1 MKLVGIFAVVL
12 LFVAVLVLYIRK
24 SYRRKNR
31 NKRQRA
37 AERLVNEELLEE
49 KISLRPGKNG
59 SLKRKMIQ
67 LSWKENGVHN
77 YVLDPENGIRI
88 GRSPQGN
95 DVIVDYAKVSAS
107 HCIIFLYQNK
117 LYVKDLRSSNGTRL
131 IRQGHTYVLN
141 DTADLKRGDI
151 LDLGGVRFK
160 IRPFWF
166 DASRI

>member
-1 MKLVGIFAVVL
+1 MLQVIIFAVII
-12 LFVAVLVLYIRK
+12 LFVAVLALYIRK

-31 NKRQRA
+31 NARRRA

-59 SLKRKMIQ
+59 SLRRKMIQ
-67 LSWKENGVHN
+67 ISWKENGVHN

-95 DVIVDYAKVSAS
+95 DVIIDYGKVSAS
-107 HCIIFLYQNK
+107 HCMIFLYRNK

-141 DTADLKRGDI
+141 DTADLKRGDV
-151 LDLGGVRFK
+151 LDIGGVRFK